1 VRLPQNK
8 WLSLMEECCL
18 DSKMK
23 DVKKG
28 GTGHFFEG
36 IGWMHCLPFI
46 EIVWFVIFSLVGGST

>member
-1 VRLPQNK
+1 
-8 WLSLMEECCL
+8 
-18 DSKMK
+18 MK

-36 IGWMHCLPFI
+36 IGWMHCLLPFI

>member
-1 VRLPQNK
+1 
-8 WLSLMEECCL
+8 
-18 DSKMK
+18 MK